1 MRISDYV
8 EQSLSNLRKKK
19 LRTFLTT
26 SGVVIGIGALVSMM
40 SFGKGVQKNVTDKF
54 NELELFNYVSVYPA
68 SGSGP
73 MRNDPDHS
81 WTQEDVNSEGTRMLD
96 DALLAEIEQM
106 DGVKSVFAEER
117 FPAML
122 RLEGKDQFSLVQV
135 LPVEV
140 CRSGLM
146 ELRAGEMYSAND
158 ANELIISD
166 SLLRRMGVKEPDEAV
181 GKEIELS
188 TLKLSLGILNPGM
201 LIGARGGQQMPFAQ
215 ERRKFKIV
223 GVAERMGFGGSLPLR
238 SNVYITPGAA
248 AKMEKVTLTKV
259 SDFFRGTDE
268 TMGYSMVNVRL
279 SSVRYVEPVKKQVKE
294 WGLRTFALVDQ
305 FGQIKKAFV
314 FMDMFLLAV
323 GMVAIVVASLGII
336 NTMVMSILERYQ
348 EIGIMKAVGASDA
361 DVQKIFMFEA
371 GTIGFFGG
379 VFGLMLGWAVSSIIN
394 IVINTLTSRQGVP
407 TVDYFSFPWWLCLGS
422 IVFSVLV
429 SLLAGIY
436 PTLRAARVDPVIAL
450 RHD

>member
-1 MRISDYV
+1 MRIGDYV
-8 EQSLSNLRKKK
+8 EQSLSNLWKKK

-26 SGVVIGIGALVSMM
+26 SGVVIGVGALVSMM

-54 NELELFNYVSVYPA
+54 KELELFNYVSVYPA

-73 MRNDPDHS
+73 MGNDPDRP
-81 WTQEDVNSEGTRMLD
+81 WAQEDVNSEGARMLD

-106 DGVKSVFAEER
+106 EGVESAFAEER

-122 RLEGKDQFSLVQV
+122 RLEGEYRFSLVQV
-135 LPVEV
+135 LPAEV

-146 ELRAGEMYSAND
+146 ELRAGETYSADD

-166 SLLRRMGVKEPDEAV
+166 SLLRQMGVKKPDEAV
-181 GKEIELS
+181 GEEIELS
-188 TLKLSLGILNPGM
+188 TLKLSMGMLNPGM
-201 LIGARGGQQMPFAQ
+201 LGGAGGGQQMPFAQ

-223 GVAERMGFGGSLPLR
+223 GVAERMGFVGPLPLR
-238 SNVYITPGAA
+238 SDVYMTPGAA

-259 SDFFRGTDE
+259 SDFFRGPDE
-268 TMGYSMVNVRL
+268 TRGYSMVNVRL
-279 SSVRYVEPVKKQVKE
+279 SSVRYVEPLKKQMKE

-305 FGQIKKAFV
+305 LGQIKRAFV

-336 NTMVMSILERYQ
+336 NTMVMSILERYR

-379 VFGLMLGWAVSSIIN
+379 VFGLTLGWAVSSIIN
-394 IVINTLTSRQGVP
+394 MVINALTSRQGVP
-407 TVDYFSFPWWLCLGS
+407 AVDYFSFPWWLCLGA

-429 SLLAGIY
+429 SLLSGIY
-436 PTLRAARVDPVIAL
+436 PTLRAARIDPVMAL